1 MMRIQTRSEV
11 KKRRMRYQ
19 VFTGFFDFLG
29 ILAGVIVIIACA
41 FLIKSLVDYVMAE
54 GQSMFKVFWQ
64 IFTDALIIPE

>member
-54 GQSMFKVFWQ
+54 GQSMFKVLWQ